1 MPTCKKCQSHFPNHI
16 KIDGKDKNL
25 SNRKYCLDCSP
36 FGSHNTKKLETGK
49 IKQIIENNEIKRKCI
64 KCNEYKCVNH
74 FHEIKGKRKYYS
86 YCKICLYE
94 IQKNRWL
101 DRKME
106 AIKLMGGKCV
116 ICGYCKNY
124 AAMEFHHLD
133 PSVKEMT
140 WVKAREMKWN
150 KTIEELKKCVL
161 LCANCHRET
170 HNPDASLIQTREA
183 NPLLTNT
190 LKPTGKC
197 PNCQTDVYNT
207 KHCSVQCA
215 AASKRKV
222 DRPTR
227 DELKKLLEK
236 HNFSQLGIMFGVTD
250 SSIRKWVKFYDLK

>member
-1 MPTCKKCQSHFPNHI
+1 
-16 KIDGKDKNL
+16 
-25 SNRKYCLDCSP
+25 
-36 FGSHNTKKLETGK
+36 
-49 IKQIIENNEIKRKCI
+49 
-64 KCNEYKCVNH
+64 
-74 FHEIKGKRKYYS
+74 
-86 YCKICLYE
+86 
-94 IQKNRWL
+94 
-101 DRKME
+101 
-106 AIKLMGGKCV
+106 
-116 ICGYCKNY
+116 
-124 AAMEFHHLD
+124 
-133 PSVKEMT
+133 
-140 WVKAREMKWN
+140 
-150 KTIEELKKCVL
+150 
-161 LCANCHRET
+161 
-170 HNPDASLIQTREA
+170 LIQTREA